1 MKKDMSYEKMKTEYA
16 RVQRALDKTTSP
28 HLKRDYSKYL
38 SKLKKR
44 MNEFELSMFKRIIT
58 K

>member
-1 MKKDMSYEKMKTEYA
+1 MSYEKMKTEYA

-44 MNEFELSMFKRIIT
+44 MNEFELSMFKRIIA